1 MTDAIIYNLP
11 EVWASVICNDDWSA
25 IDNEEVNIIAN
36 FLTNEL
42 EPHQYLVMIDSD
54 EPEFMQFHDA
64 EPYGWLPDNCYQ
76 FQLMQ

>member
-11 EVWASVICNDDWSA
+11 EVWASAIVNDDWSA
-25 IDNEEVNIIAN
+25 IDDEEVYMIEN

-42 EPHQYLVMIDSD
+42 QPNQYLVMVSD
-54 EPEFMQFHDA
+54 EPEFMVNHDA